1 MKNKGFL
8 GIGRKLCFAL
18 LYFALLWT
26 VLVTFEVAVNRLEV
40 DMK

>member
-8 GIGRKLCFAL
+8 GIGRKLC
-18 LYFALLWT
+18 FALLWT